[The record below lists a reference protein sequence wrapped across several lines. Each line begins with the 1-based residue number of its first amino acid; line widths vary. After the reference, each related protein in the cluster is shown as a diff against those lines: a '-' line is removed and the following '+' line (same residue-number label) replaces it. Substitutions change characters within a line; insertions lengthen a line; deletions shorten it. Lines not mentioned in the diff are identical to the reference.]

1 MYDSDSI
8 MICCTLINSVEINL
22 NKVYLGG
29 PLWDEFTSEYYNE
42 KNDVFGLL
50 FQQYT
55 SSAIYNIYHTST
67 VIEWKANT
75 ENQSLQR

>member
-1 MYDSDSI
+1 MYESDSI
-8 MICCTLINSVEINL
+8 KILCTPIPSVENTPKKI
-22 NKVYLGG
+22 YLGG
-29 PLWDEFTSEYYNE
+29 PLWDEFTSEYQNE
-42 KNDVFGLL
+42 KNDAFGML

-55 SSAIYNIYHTST
+55 TSAVEKKYLSST